1 LDSADRRR
9 ERFEHVYPPDL
20 QVRILRSWTTG
31 CGLAVNQQV
40 ARMGW
45 RTKVAFVILTLVN
58 LALVLF
64 GAWLALWTPM
74 LFDSGSTQDKG
85 LVAAA
90 VSIMLFPVLALI
102 CALLPWLFLWLRWR
116 RTAVVI
122 AMLPIL
128 IAAGAALFVFA

>member
-1 LDSADRRR
+1 M
-9 ERFEHVYPPDL
+9 
-20 QVRILRSWTTG
+20 
-31 CGLAVNQQV
+31 NQQV
-40 ARMGW
+40 ARVGW
-45 RTKVAFVILTLVN
+45 RTKVAFVLLTLVN

-116 RTAVVI
+116 RTAVAI
-122 AMLPIL
+122 AILPIL
-128 IAAGAALFVFA
+128 IAAGAALFVFT

>member
-1 LDSADRRR
+1 
-9 ERFEHVYPPDL
+9 
-20 QVRILRSWTTG
+20 
-31 CGLAVNQQV
+31 
-40 ARMGW
+40 MGW
-45 RTKVAFVILTLVN
+45 RTKLAFVVLTLVN

-74 LFDSGSTQDKG
+74 LFDSGSTQDKV

-116 RTAVVI
+116 RAASAI
-122 AMLPIL
+122 AILPIV
-128 IAAGAALFVFA
+128 IAAGTVLFVFT

>member
-1 LDSADRRR
+1 
-9 ERFEHVYPPDL
+9 
-20 QVRILRSWTTG
+20 
-31 CGLAVNQQV
+31 
-40 ARMGW
+40 MGW
-45 RTKVAFVILTLVN
+45 PTKLAFVVLTLVN

-85 LVAAA
+85 LVATA

-116 RTAVVI
+116 RVAVVTAI
-122 AMLPIL
+122 LPIV
-128 IAAGAALFVFA
+128 IAAGAALFFFS

>member
-1 LDSADRRR
+1 
-9 ERFEHVYPPDL
+9 
-20 QVRILRSWTTG
+20 
-31 CGLAVNQQV
+31 
-40 ARMGW
+40 MGW
-45 RTKVAFVILTLVN
+45 RTKLAFVILTLVN

-85 LVAAA
+85 LMAAA

-122 AMLPIL
+122 AILPIL
-128 IAAGAALFVFA
+128 IAAAAALFVFT